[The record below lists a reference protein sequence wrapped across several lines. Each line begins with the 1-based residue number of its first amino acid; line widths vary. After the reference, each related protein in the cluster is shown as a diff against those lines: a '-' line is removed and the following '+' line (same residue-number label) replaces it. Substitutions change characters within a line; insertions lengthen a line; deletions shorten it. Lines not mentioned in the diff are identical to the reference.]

1 VIQFHVNQTAS
12 AMLSRAWQVDV
23 LRGLRDTMDEQNQ
36 LTIGHT
42 RQARLTGK
50 GPFPVSEGRLGVRTN
65 RLRSSLR
72 AAKASITGNSVVSS
86 IGSNV
91 EYAAIHEFGGAI
103 RRMVLAGSVRLRTD
117 AKGNLLSSGAFRG
130 AAMFASAKHKRFTT
144 RQWAGGKRYE
154 VNIPARAP
162 ITHGIKDRK
171 RDYERAMSQ
180 SIIDTLR
187 GLGYR

>member
-1 VIQFHVNQTAS
+1 MIEMRVNETAS

-91 EYAAIHEFGGAI
+91 EYAAAHEFGYFGQATI
-103 RRMVLAGSVRLRTD
+103 KSHLRRQKSRDKFAKLFVNGKLKRVRTVTGQAGVQ
-117 AKGNLLSSGAFRG
+117 AYA
-130 AAMFASAKHKRFTT
+130 TT
-144 RQWAGGKRYE
+144 IS
-154 VNIPARAP
+154 IPARAP
-162 ITHGIKDRK
+162 ITHGIEDRK

-180 SIIDTLR
+180 SIIATLR